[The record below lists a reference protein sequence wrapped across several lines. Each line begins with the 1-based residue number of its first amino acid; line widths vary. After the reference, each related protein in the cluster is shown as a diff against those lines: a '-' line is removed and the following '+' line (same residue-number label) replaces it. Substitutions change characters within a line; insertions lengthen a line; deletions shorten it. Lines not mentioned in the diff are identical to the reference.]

1 MPRRRGNRDSLS
13 AAPAWAAAGNDLDE
27 APPAASAA
35 TGSPIV
41 DYALDREIVVEN
53 WVLCVSQRFAE
64 DLVHAREAGP
74 DRAIETYADLKA
86 KRSCGQFAELRVIL
100 QKRLYE
106 SSAASGHDARAF
118 SALVNLSGSWANAF
132 VVFGGVPEQ

>member
-1 MPRRRGNRDSLS
+1 MRRAAAAVVICMIS
-13 AAPAWAAAGNDLDE
+13 APAFAAAGDDLDD
-27 APPAASAA
+27 APARSAA
-35 TGSPIV
+35 ASPIV

-74 DRAIETYADLKA
+74 DRAMEAYAGLKA
-86 KRSCGQFAELRVIL
+86 GRSCGQFAELRVIL

-106 SSAASGHDARAF
+106 LSAASGHDARAF
-118 SALVNLSGSWANAF
+118 SALVNLSGSWANAY
-132 VVFGGVPEQ
+132 VVFGGLPEH